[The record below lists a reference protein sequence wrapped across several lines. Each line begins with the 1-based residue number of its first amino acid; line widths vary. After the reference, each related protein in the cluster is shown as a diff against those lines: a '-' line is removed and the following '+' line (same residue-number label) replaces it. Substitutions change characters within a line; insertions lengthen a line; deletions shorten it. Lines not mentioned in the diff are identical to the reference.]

1 MWAGNIGVQDEESWF
16 DAIAGSEALKRSGSW
31 YELCFEDGT
40 SEKFQSKH
48 WLDKL
53 KDVKFKERVLSVID
67 EEIVMKFEN
76 RTGDASHYYNL
87 EED

>member
-1 MWAGNIGVQDEESWF
+1 MTQLRD
-16 DAIAGSEALKRSGSW
+16 LR
-31 YELCFEDGT
+31 
-40 SEKFQSKH
+40 QSKH

-53 KDVKFKERVLSVID
+53 KDIKFRERVLSVID